1 MYKLELINFLVS
13 YFYFWFVSVEVE
25 IYLLYKSIEWRIVV
39 NIRILLE
46 VRRLD
51 KMGKRLF
58 KV

>member
-39 NIRILLE
+39 NVRILLE